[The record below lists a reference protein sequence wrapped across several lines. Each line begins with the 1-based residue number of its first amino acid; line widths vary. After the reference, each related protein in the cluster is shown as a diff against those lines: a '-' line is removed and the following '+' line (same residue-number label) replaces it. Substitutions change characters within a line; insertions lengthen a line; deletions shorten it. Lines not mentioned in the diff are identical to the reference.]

1 MVNSLTHLKKK
12 KQVQGDDLGITSDDK
27 GKKSKGKRREI
38 LNVNS
43 CNIRSMKFIFS
54 DDQIQI
60 LTKDLSNNNAYSPH

>member
-38 LNVNS
+38 LNLCFYVPTQQDPY
-43 CNIRSMKFIFS
+43 NINLVLAQPTLESL
-54 DDQIQI
+54 I
-60 LTKDLSNNNAYSPH
+60 LYM